1 MGISIRKINITYVLF
16 NTLTI
21 RILFYYLQ
29 TTENVICQSRE
40 RKKPAEQKEQI
51 CRYDC
56 IAGCVTLIF
65 RRHIIMDV
73 AAGAGKAIDK
83 D

>member
-1 MGISIRKINITYVLF
+1 MWII
-16 NTLTI
+16 
-21 RILFYYLQ
+21 Q
-29 TTENVICQSRE
+29 TTKNVICQSRE
-40 RKKPAEQKEQI
+40 REKNPAEQKEQI

>member
-1 MGISIRKINITYVLF
+1 M
-16 NTLTI
+16 
-21 RILFYYLQ
+21 RILFTDYRECNLPKYV
-29 TTENVICQSRE
+29 ERE
-40 RKKPAEQKEQI
+40 REKTAEQKEQI